1 LRTPSYARAALLR
14 GEGSFGSGGFACK
27 TAPVVHAT
35 GGDVGRPAELGLE
48 KALRLEEA
56 LDRDGDDGVGLDE
69 VTGGRSAATTAQVP
83 MPMSPPMRTVRP
95 ATATRLREGI
105 SS

>member
-1 LRTPSYARAALLR
+1 
-14 GEGSFGSGGFACK
+14 
-27 TAPVVHAT
+27 VHAT
-35 GGDVGRPAELGLE
+35 GGDVGRPAGLGLE
-48 KALRLEEA
+48 KALGRE
-56 LDRDGDDGVGLDE
+56 GDDGVGLDE